1 MTELFS
7 SRIAAEIDLSEDAYI
22 IEFQSTHGVIFHLAP
37 LGLMHSISFT
47 EGERSVTPSRDFSHV
62 LYNYLRSQIIS
73 TLNHTNTCAAG
84 STNDEMVRN
93 RQVEVFISLVLDVKQ
108 SGASSLQ
115 LATPALHALQMSLQ
129 SQLQPTNVFTS
140 EFLSVLVSLLNP
152 RESNEHEF
160 HSNGNC
166 RSNSRS
172 SSSSRSTIA
181 EDLISMILHK
191 LPWNSDLLLDVL
203 FSSLKYDSLQVYST
217 AQISILSQALGT
229 YFKTSLPYIITKH
242 VKESKL
248 SSKHEV
254 VGINREKADNLW
266 RNSLTLGD
274 TLEATAYT
282 GNQSITSSRLFSSQ
296 WVTATIVNIDYR
308 SNTLTL
314 EYHSTSP
321 SSVST
326 VNDEQP
332 HGTEIGNLTGKSSK
346 LLQVSRINSSIRP
359 IGLNNSSS
367 DTAYVREFPEVNR
380 YSGVRTSLSTP
391 PPFYPASAS
400 ASTSILD
407 VEVESE
413 DDIQYLVENNHKLRV
428 DLIFKSMNNQKW
440 TGLDGL
446 KTGSISNDE
455 NNQLNTT
462 PKCLHNHDMIVT
474 LLSDKSQHL
483 YDKKCNKSHLKC
495 NQCTQISQINKFNDT
510 KGWYCKS
517 CNYLL
522 CFSCLPC
529 LPLERDVAHY
539 LNGPK
544 GEIQDINSVGF
555 QQHQN
560 TLNISNLNIRSFLE
574 SDIGDIKSIVD
585 STLFVDY
592 GDINNDID
600 NVINYGNNDK
610 DSNDNKND
618 DNNNNS
624 SSNDNNHN
632 DDNID
637 TINNNKHVLQYPLSS
652 CTSPEARTPT
662 TPPPPKEILKKPKAS
677 EASNCNINSTSFRV
691 ETPTSIR
698 NEKVQD
704 PCNVLKDNCSIAHLV
719 ELSIILDKARKDQ
732 ILNTS
737 KNILSNEKQAGIPDV
752 SSILNDLLSCALI
765 VFEKVAIT
773 LHVLCHFFYHYFHYL
788 NSFQY

>member
-1 MTELFS
+1 MVIYEES
-7 SRIAAEIDLSEDAYI
+7 SR
-22 IEFQSTHGVIFHLAP
+22 
-37 LGLMHSISFT
+37 
-47 EGERSVTPSRDFSHV
+47 
-62 LYNYLRSQIIS
+62 
-73 TLNHTNTCAAG
+73 LN
-84 STNDEMVRN
+84 
-93 RQVEVFISLVLDVKQ
+93 
-108 SGASSLQ
+108 
-115 LATPALHALQMSLQ
+115 
-129 SQLQPTNVFTS
+129 
-140 EFLSVLVSLLNP
+140 
-152 RESNEHEF
+152 
-160 HSNGNC
+160 
-166 RSNSRS
+166 
-172 SSSSRSTIA
+172 
-181 EDLISMILHK
+181 LHK

-229 YFKTSLPYIITKH
+229 YFKTSLPYIISKH
-242 VKESKL
+242 VKDSKL

-274 TLEATAYT
+274 SLEATAYT
-282 GNQSITSSRLFSSQ
+282 GNQSIPSSRLLSSR

-326 VNDEQP
+326 VSDEQP
-332 HGTEIGNLTGKSSK
+332 HGRESGNMNGKSSK

-359 IGLNNSSS
+359 IGLNNFSS
-367 DTAYVREFPEVNR
+367 DKAYVREFPEVNR
-380 YSGVRTSLSTP
+380 YSGVRTPLSTP
-391 PPFYPASAS
+391 PPFYSTSASASAS

-413 DDIQYLVENNHKLRV
+413 DDIQYLVEKNHKLRV

-446 KTGSISNDE
+446 KTSSISNDE

-462 PKCLHNHDMIVT
+462 PKCPQNHDMIVT
-474 LLSDKSQHL
+474 LLSHKSQQHL
-483 YDKKCNKSHLKC
+483 HDKECNKCHLKC
-495 NQCTQISQINKFNDT
+495 NQCTQKSHINKFDDI

-529 LPLERDVAHY
+529 LPCLPLEKDVACLSY
-539 LNGPK
+539 LNVPI
-544 GEIQDINSVGF
+544 GEIQDISSVGF

-560 TLNISNLNIRSFLE
+560 TLNISNLNNRSSLE
-574 SDIGDIKSIVD
+574 SDIVDTKSIVD
-585 STLFVDY
+585 STLSVNYSNINNDNN
-592 GDINNDID
+592 DINND
-600 NVINYGNNDK
+600 N
-610 DSNDNKND
+610 
-618 DNNNNS
+618 DNNNNDN
-624 SSNDNNHN
+624 SSNNNNNDKNDNNNSNDDNNHN
-632 DDNID
+632 DNDID

-662 TPPPPKEILKKPKAS
+662 TPPLPKEILKKPKTS
-677 EASNCNINSTSFRV
+677 EASNCNLNSTSLKV
-691 ETPTSIR
+691 EIPSSIR

-737 KNILSNEKQAGIPDV
+737 KNIHSNEKEAGILDV
-752 SSILNDLLSCALI
+752 SSILTDLLSCALI
-765 VFEKVAIT
+765 VFEKVTIT
-773 LHVLCHFFYHYFHYL
+773 LHVLCHFFHH
-788 NSFQY
+788 